1 MERAYQ
7 LSRDPVYFLMA
18 AFFALLT
25 TGLPA
30 IMGQPRFMP
39 FIQAVVLTIFLA
51 ISVRRGDMRS
61 GLGIVFLWLA
71 VTMSLILLLTWFVPD
86 QLERAIDDGFMQRA
100 MTSEWYFAR
109 SPLPGGI
116 TGEPLGAAAEIA
128 GIVLG
133 SLLTG
138 GLVGAWFLVR
148 MANLAA
154 FSAGHLLGIFGNPL
168 LIFIALPVW
177 SILQIT
183 GAGGLVVLCAE
194 PLLSGRFALGT
205 WFRRRS
211 RPLAIFGGVY
221 VLGLLA
227 EAILPAF
234 WHFHG

>member
-7 LSRDPVYFLMA
+7 LSRDPAYFLMA

-30 IMGQPRFMP
+30 VMGQPRFMP

-61 GLGIVFLWLA
+61 GLAVVFLWLTISMT
-71 VTMSLILLLTWFVPD
+71 VILLLTWFVPE
-86 QLERAIDDGFMQRA
+86 QLERAFDNGFMQRA
-100 MTSEWYFAR
+100 MTSEWYFAN
-109 SPLPGGI
+109 SPLPGSI
-116 TGEPLGAAAEIA
+116 TAEPAAALVEMVGVI
-128 GIVLG
+128 LG

-154 FSAGHLLGIFGNPL
+154 FSAGHLLGIFDDPL
-168 LIFIALPVW
+168 LLFVALPVW
-177 SILQIT
+177 SILEIA
-183 GAGGLVVLCAE
+183 GAGGLVVVCSE
-194 PLLSGRFALGT
+194 LLLAGRFALGE
-205 WFRRRS
+205 WFRRRK
-211 RPLAIFGGVY
+211 RLLAIFAAIFGV
-221 VLGLLA
+221 GLLA